1 VVPDQQLANL
11 KQRETLTEVAAAAAT
26 QRPPAVPAAAIKTP
40 VFEPVTIRPAAP
52 PVVAPPQ
59 WVEPPPALPKLE
71 GVSAAVISPTRM
83 SESLML
89 RYQQAVEAQ
98 QKMMNSLLGR

>member
-1 VVPDQQLANL
+1 
-11 KQRETLTEVAAAAAT
+11 
-26 QRPPAVPAAAIKTP
+26 
-40 VFEPVTIRPAAP
+40 
-52 PVVAPPQ
+52 
-59 WVEPPPALPKLE
+59 
-71 GVSAAVISPTRM
+71 M

>member
-1 VVPDQQLANL
+1 MGP
-11 KQRETLTEVAAAAAT
+11 TAT
-26 QRPPAVPAAAIKTP
+26 GTAH
-40 VFEPVTIRPAAP
+40 
-52 PVVAPPQ
+52 
-59 WVEPPPALPKLE
+59 LD

-98 QKMMNSLLGR
+98 QKMMNTLLGR

>member
-1 VVPDQQLANL
+1 MNA
-11 KQRETLTEVAAAAAT
+11 VAAAAT
-26 QRPPAVPAAAIKTP
+26 KQSPPEFPAAAIKSP
-40 VFEPVTIRPAAP
+40 VFEPVTIRPVAP

-59 WVEPPPALPKLE
+59 WIEPPPALPNLE
-71 GVSAAVISPTRM
+71 GVSAAVINPTRM